1 MTNTT
6 LFYINGAWVTPLS
19 TTRRD
24 VINPAT
30 EKPFAEVA
38 LAEEA
43 DVDRAV
49 QAARAAFP
57 AYAATSRAERLAL
70 LRRII
75 AIYTSRMPDLTEAVM
90 RELGAPRAFAENPQ
104 VWIGLAHLQ
113 KAADIL
119 ETFTFEHSIGT
130 TRIVRE
136 PAGICALITPWNWP
150 LNQIVVKVAPALAT
164 GCTMVLKPSE
174 LTPVNAA
181 IFAEILH
188 EAGVPPGVFN
198 LIQGEGPTAGRALAA
213 HPDID
218 LVSFTGSTRAGIDVA
233 HAAAPGVKR
242 VLQELGG
249 KSPFI
254 VLPDADLPKAVASCT
269 GTVFAN
275 SGQSCDSPTRLLVPR
290 ARAGQAAELA
300 REAARAV
307 RVGPPDAP
315 GTTMGPLISQRQ
327 WTHVQRL
334 IGAGLDAGAT
344 LITGGPG
351 RPDHCPSG
359 YYVQPTVFAD
369 VDLDMEV
376 AREEIF
382 GPVVTIIPYDTV
394 ENAIRMGNDTPY
406 GLAAYI
412 HGADLNQTRRVARA
426 LRAGAISMNDP
437 ALDLN
442 APFGGYKQS
451 GNGRECGAFGF
462 DDFTEI
468 KGIIGFG
475 EPAPAA
481 VDAA

>member
-1 MTNTT
+1 
-6 LFYINGAWVTPLS
+6 
-19 TTRRD
+19 
-24 VINPAT
+24 
-30 EKPFAEVA
+30 
-38 LAEEA
+38 
-43 DVDRAV
+43 
-49 QAARAAFP
+49 
-57 AYAATSRAERLAL
+57 
-70 LRRII
+70 
-75 AIYTSRMPDLTEAVM
+75 
-90 RELGAPRAFAENPQ
+90 
-104 VWIGLAHLQ
+104 
-113 KAADIL
+113 
-119 ETFTFEHSIGT
+119 
-130 TRIVRE
+130 
-136 PAGICALITPWNWP
+136 
-150 LNQIVVKVAPALAT
+150 
-164 GCTMVLKPSE
+164 
-174 LTPVNAA
+174 
-181 IFAEILH
+181 
-188 EAGVPPGVFN
+188 
-198 LIQGEGPTAGRALAA
+198 
-213 HPDID
+213 
-218 LVSFTGSTRAGIDVA
+218 
-233 HAAAPGVKR
+233 
-242 VLQELGG
+242 
-249 KSPFI
+249 
-254 VLPDADLPKAVASCT
+254 
-269 GTVFAN
+269 
-275 SGQSCDSPTRLLVPR
+275 
-290 ARAGQAAELA
+290 
-300 REAARAV
+300 
-307 RVGPPDAP
+307 
-315 GTTMGPLISQRQ
+315 MGPLISQRQ

-334 IGAGLDAGAT
+334 IRAGLDAGAT